1 MNNKRGIEN
10 LHEKIFTILI
20 LLFIFATLLYFINQ
34 QSSGKLTEKQVLA
47 KEICLTTLSAKSGTN
62 IIVEHSSELVILNQD
77 NGIFINDKQGIIAKG
92 YFYDCYGNFE
102 INSLED
108 GKIEIVIK

>member
-1 MNNKRGIEN
+1 MEK
-10 LHEKIFTILI
+10 LHEGIFTIII
-20 LLFIFATLLYFINQ
+20 LLFIFTILLLFINQ
-34 QSSGKLTEKQVLA
+34 QSSGKLTEKQILA
-47 KEICLTTLSAKSGTN
+47 KEICLTTLAAKSGTN
-62 IIVEHSSELVILNQD
+62 IVIEHSSELVILKQD

-108 GKIEIVIK
+108 GKSEIIIK